1 MVEEKN
7 NKPEDENE
15 EIMFR
20 SEAMRHFGSSEQF
33 EHSLQVMR
41 YRKWVAQLSVL
52 ILVLGCLLWLI
63 FGSISI
69 EAEGM
74 AIAMSDAGLANIES
88 SFNGIVKELNVK
100 VGQRVQKGDLL
111 VTLSNPE
118 LNTRLAM
125 AEETIQS
132 LHRYWDYLHHEVA
145 FERVEEKQAI
155 LKNIDATQFK
165 IHTLNQEI
173 PVLEKDIVIK
183 KELAEKGLFDS
194 ISLQQAKEVLWGKQI
209 DLEKTKSDLASLRFK
224 LTREYR
230 EEDLV
235 TLKEQLRQAHQQRSL
250 LETQLHYA
258 NIYSP
263 ADGTILNFFIQPDVY
278 VTTGQL
284 VTRLEIASPTNNTI
298 FYGYLPLGIGKTIR
312 LGAEVTMD
320 LTTVKAQEYGSM
332 IGHISEISQYAISK
346 QKLEGMIDNP
356 SLVNYLIQSKEA
368 VIEVKIEPQKDPTTF
383 SGYKWTSGKG
393 PPIHLTTGTLGMFK
407 GLVEE
412 MRPIFYFFPLWK
424 VRQVWHQL
432 KSKWTV
438 DNVDKVENH
447 SNFITVK
454 KGSQAVSA

>member
-1 MVEEKN
+1 MVEEQN

-15 EIMFR
+15 ELIFR

-33 EHSLQVMR
+33 EHNLQVMR
-41 YRKWVAQLSVL
+41 YRRWVSQLSVL

-74 AIAMSDAGLANIES
+74 AIAMSDAGLANIET

-100 VGQRVQKGDLL
+100 VGQTVQKGDLL

-118 LNTRLAM
+118 LNARLAM
-125 AEETIQS
+125 ADETIQS
-132 LHRYWDYLHHEVA
+132 LQKYWNYLHYEVA

-155 LKNIDATQFK
+155 LKNIEATQFK
-165 IHTLNQEI
+165 IHILNQEI
-173 PVLEKDIVIK
+173 PVLEKDIGIK

-194 ISLQQAKEVLWGKQI
+194 VSLQQARELMWGKQI
-209 DLEKTKSDLASLRFK
+209 DLEKTKADLASLRFK
-224 LTREYR
+224 LKREYR
-230 EEDLV
+230 EEDLIA
-235 TLKEQLRQAHQQRSL
+235 LKEQLRQAHQQRSL
-250 LETQLHYA
+250 LETQLRYA

-263 ADGTILNFFIQPDVY
+263 ADGTILNFFIQPDIY
-278 VTTGQL
+278 VNTGQL
-284 VTRLEIASPTNNTI
+284 IARLEIASPTNNTI
-298 FYGYLPLGIGKTIR
+298 FYGYLPLGVGKNIR

-332 IGHISEISQYAISK
+332 IGHINAISQYAISK
-346 QKLEGMIDNP
+346 QKLESMLDNP
-356 SLVNYLIQSKEA
+356 DLVNYLIQSKEA
-368 VIEVKIEPQKDPTTF
+368 VIEVKIEPQEDPTTF

-393 PPIHLTTGTLGMFK
+393 PPIHLTSGTLCIFK

-424 VRQVWHQL
+424 VRQVLHQL

-438 DNVDKVENH
+438 DKVDSADAVDSVEK
-447 SNFITVK
+447 T
-454 KGSQAVSA
+454 AP